1 MSINDLDNDRPM
13 SPGLPRPWTWAACVL
28 ILMLGGLGFVRG
40 LGGSDSKPIDAILA
54 PMKGL
59 PVVASLTA
67 ADAAPLPHNDDW
79 SVLSGP
85 KVLPPPP
92 IKLAKPASSD
102 DDASDGAAA
111 QTTPA
116 AKADAQTPDDS
127 PQPAASPPATPQAAP
142 PQ

>member
-1 MSINDLDNDRPM
+1 MSVNDLDQDQPM
-13 SPGLPRPWTWAACVL
+13 SPGLPRPWTWAAVAL
-28 ILMLGGLGFVRG
+28 IVMLAGVGFVRG
-40 LGGSDSKPIDAILA
+40 LGGSGSKPIDAILG

-85 KVLPPPP
+85 KVLPPAPP
-92 IKLAKPASSD
+92 KAAKAESND
-102 DDASDGAAA
+102 DDASDAPADQA
-111 QTTPA
+111 TPA
-116 AKADAQTPDDS
+116 AQVDAQTPDDS
-127 PQPAASPPATPQAAP
+127 PAPAVQPSTPQPAP